1 MADRLFRRA
10 LPFHIVAP
18 IMRNDDFLQSPLFRS
33 ADPEGRA
40 HLLFDY
46 LAPDRAPGR
55 PPERPPGERDAW
67 VFGYGSLMWDPGFPH
82 IEAVPARL
90 HGYHRRFCIYSYR
103 YRGTLEKPGLVLGLD
118 RGGTC
123 NGIAYRVAAS
133 DLADISTYLWH
144 REMGNGV
151 YRAAPRRLRTDGG
164 DVEALCFV
172 ANPGNPHY
180 AGHLDR
186 LQVAAIVSHAVGG
199 RGACRDYLTNTLA
212 RLRAMGL
219 KDRSLMMVA
228 RLVTA
233 LDEGRM
239 AVPSLPPAPADPEHF

>member
-1 MADRLFRRA
+1 
-10 LPFHIVAP
+10 
-18 IMRNDDFLQSPLFRS
+18 MRNDDFLQSPLFRS

-40 HLLFDY
+40 HRLFDY
-46 LAPDRAPGR
+46 LVPGRAP
-55 PPERPPGERDAW
+55 DAW

-90 HGYHRRFCIYSYR
+90 QGYHRRFCVYSYR
-103 YRGTLEKPGLVLGLD
+103 YRGTPEKPGLVLGLD
-118 RGGTC
+118 RGGAC

-151 YRAAPRRLRTDGG
+151 YRAAPRRLRLDSREI
-164 DVEALCFV
+164 DALCFV
-172 ANPGNPHY
+172 ANPANPQY

-199 RGACRDYLTNTLA
+199 RGACREYLLNTLE

-219 KDRSLMMVA
+219 RDRSLLAVA

-239 AVPSLPPAPADPEHF
+239 AVPALPPAPADPEHF